1 MGLNNM
7 FGMGGMVKSFLP
19 MIQPHLSKV
28 GETVSQTLAS
38 VNTEDN
44 ERACYVVYTDDEGV
58 CQVMTCRIAG
68 DKVTGV
74 ISRKPMTEL
83 INDLISLVK

>member
-28 GETVSQTLAS
+28 GETVSQTLAT
-38 VNTEDN
+38 VDTEQD
-44 ERACYVVYTDDEGV
+44 ERACYVIYTDDEGV

-83 INDLISLVK
+83 INDLINLVK